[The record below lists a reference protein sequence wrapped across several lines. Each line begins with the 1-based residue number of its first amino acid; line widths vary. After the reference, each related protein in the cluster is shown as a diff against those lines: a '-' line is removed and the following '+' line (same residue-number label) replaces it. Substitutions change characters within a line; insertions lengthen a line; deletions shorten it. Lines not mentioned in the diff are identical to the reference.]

1 MREMLIMWITN
12 FVRFLLGSKNQA
24 VDADKIDEEE
34 IPPCP
39 ICGEEWD
46 KDEIFC
52 YHCGY
57 ELVDAELPL
66 NPPPERTGAVTDP
79 DGVLGEEIRI
89 ALDEMFTEVG
99 KSNGWDIAVLILTKE
114 LAKRVGPDAE
124 DGRGEHPDGLAYC
137 LYNTWMMG
145 KDTDLKGLLLVVD
158 PNGEDRALVTG
169 RNGPDI
175 GGAKLRKWY
184 GELESGEGFDLSEPS
199 AIIADELQSIA
210 GKFQPDPVVI

>member
-12 FVRFLLGSKNQA
+12 FVRFLLGAKKQA
-24 VDADKIDEEE
+24 VDADEIEEEE

-39 ICGEEWD
+39 ICGEEWE

-57 ELVDAELPL
+57 ESIDAELPL
-66 NPPPERTGAVTDP
+66 HPQPERTGAVTDP
-79 DGVLGEEIRI
+79 DGVLGEDIRS
-89 ALDEMFTEVG
+89 ALDEVFTEVG
-99 KSNGWDIAVLILTKE
+99 KSNGWDVAVFILTKE

-124 DGRGEHPDGLAYC
+124 DGSCEHPDGLAYC

-158 PNGEDRALVTG
+158 PNGEDRAMVTG

-175 GGAKLRKWY
+175 EGTKLRKWY
-184 GELESGEGFDLSEPS
+184 EEIGSGEGVDVDDRAGLIDSE
-199 AIIADELQSIA
+199 LRFVA
-210 GKFQPDPVVI
+210 GRL